1 MTEEGPQQLE
11 LPLAAD
17 APAEAG
23 AGPGEA
29 PSPGKPARP
38 SRSGGGVPTTPRLP
52 RRFRAMQPL
61 LGEGPFD
68 DPGYR
73 FEPWWPGLRV
83 LLAAEAGAVRLQAEQ
98 LADPLAVFPELSR
111 VAALLSADGV
121 VLDGTLLVLDTGGRP
136 DADLLR
142 ERLSYPEVRDGAPAF
157 VASDLL
163 YAGGAEVMRRPYA
176 DRLAQ
181 LEELLGETDWCM
193 VARGFAGEGHTVAAA
208 LEAMGLQAMSA
219 RHLGSRYRPGPSR
232 GAWLR
237 LPLVPVPQAL
247 QRPTLALIQR
257 LGL

>member
-1 MTEEGPQQLE
+1 MSEEEPRQLE
-11 LPLAAD
+11 LPFGGG
-17 APAEAG
+17 APAGSDAG
-23 AGPGEA
+23 QA
-29 PSPGKPARP
+29 PAARAPARP
-38 SRSGGGVPTTPRLP
+38 PLSGSEAPPASRLP
-52 RRFRAMQPL
+52 RRFRPMQPL

-68 DPGYR
+68 DPDYR

-83 LLAAEAGAVRLQAEQ
+83 LLAVEGSAVRLQAEQ
-98 LADPLAVFPELSR
+98 LADPLAVFPELAR

-121 VLDGTLLVLDTGGRP
+121 VLDGTLLVLDADGRP

-176 DRLAQ
+176 DRLTQ
-181 LEELLGETDWCM
+181 LQALLRETDWCM
-193 VARGFAGEGHTVAAA
+193 VARGYAGEGRTVAAA

-219 RHLGSRYRPGPSR
+219 RHLASRYRPGRSQ
-232 GAWLR
+232 GEWLR
-237 LPLVPVPQAL
+237 LPLVPAPQVM